1 MTNWTERA
9 LWGIYIALLIVLL
22 SYTAWAFGQ
31 FEPEKFRWLGWVAA
45 LAFEGAIAALT
56 WRLKDRI
63 ETTPR
68 YSAGWVWG
76 RRFAYQYVNVFGLG
90 LLLAVAVS
98 SLANWSHAVQFG
110 GGFSVYGIPP
120 LVYSLVFG
128 AILPICS
135 LLFANILADTTT
147 AEHQED
153 EKVRELS
160 GTIRE
165 LRGEVRQAEQRA
177 QLAEQRF
184 EAIGDLAILLT
195 SEDKRERILAVH
207 NQWAKLPKR
216 SVALI
221 ADASPG
227 YVSDVLSEN
236 GNS

>member
-9 LWGIYIALLIVLL
+9 LWGIYIALLVVLL
-22 SYTAWAFGQ
+22 PHTAWAFGQ

-56 WRLKDRI
+56 WKLKDRI

-68 YSAGWVWG
+68 YTTGWKWG
-76 RRFAYQYVNVFGLG
+76 RRFAHQYINVFGLG

-98 SLANWSHAVQFG
+98 SLANWSHAVKFG
-110 GGFSVYGIPP
+110 GDFSVYGIPP
-120 LVYSLVFG
+120 LVYSIVFG
-128 AILPICS
+128 AILPVCS

-147 AEHQED
+147 TEHQEN

-177 QLAEQRF
+177 KLAEQRF

-207 NQWAKLPKR
+207 NQWEELPKR

-221 ADASPG
+221 AGASPG

-236 GNS
+236 GNN